1 PKDWSGLQFKI
12 YFLNRAMNIDLS
24 ANKVKIVNLSAEH
37 VDFHY
42 KGKKILLPAKE
53 CFISEL
59 T

>member
-1 PKDWSGLQFKI
+1 M